1 MACKALRYQSGY
13 MSTEI
18 QAGGADTAKLTA
30 AVALLVG
37 GIAAFYWFA
46 DQSLLIRVLGLLVVA
61 GVSIF
66 IAAQT
71 TLGHSIIGFLGNTRT
86 EVRKVVWPTRAETT
100 QTVMAVIFVVI
111 LMGVLLWLLDMFL
124 LWAIRILTGQG
135 G

>member
-46 DQSLLIRVLGLLVVA
+46 DQSLLIRVLGLLAVA
-61 GVSIF
+61 GMSIF

-71 TLGHSIIGFLGNTRT
+71 ALGHSIISFLASTRT
-86 EVRKVVWPTRAETT
+86 EVRKVVWPTRAETM

>member
-1 MACKALRYQSGY
+1 

-18 QAGGADTAKLTA
+18 QASGADTAKLAT

-37 GIAAFYWFA
+37 AIVAFYWFA
-46 DQSLLIRVLGLLVVA
+46 DHSLLMRVLGLLVVA
-61 GVSIF
+61 VISVF

-71 TLGHSIIGFLGNTRT
+71 VVGHSVISFLGNTRT

-100 QTVMAVIFVVI
+100 QTVMAVMFVVI
-111 LMGVLLWLLDMFL
+111 LMGLFLWMLDMFL

>member
-46 DQSLLIRVLGLLVVA
+46 DQSLLIRVLGLLAVA
-61 GVSIF
+61 GMSIF

-71 TLGHSIIGFLGNTRT
+71 ALGHSIITFLASTRT
-86 EVRKVVWPTRAETT
+86 EVRKVVWPTRAETM

>member
-1 MACKALRYQSGY
+1 MPLRYQSRY

-18 QAGGADTAKLTA
+18 QAGGADTAKLAA

-37 GIAAFYWFA
+37 AIAAFYWYA
-46 DQSLLIRVLGLLVVA
+46 DQSLLLRVLGLLGVA
-61 GVSIF
+61 ALAIF

-71 TLGHSIIGFLGNTRT
+71 AVGQRVISFLGETRT

-100 QTVMAVIFVVI
+100 QTVMAVMFVVT
-111 LMGVLLWLLDMFL
+111 LMGVILWMLDMFL

>member
-1 MACKALRYQSGY
+1 

-18 QAGGADTAKLTA
+18 QASGADTARLA
-30 AVALLVG
+30 VAVALLVG
-37 GIAAFYWFA
+37 AIVAFYWFA
-46 DQSLLIRVLGLLVVA
+46 DQLLLIRVLGLLVVA

-71 TLGHSIIGFLGNTRT
+71 VVGHSVIGFLGNTRT

-100 QTVMAVIFVVI
+100 QTVMAVMFVVI
-111 LMGVLLWLLDMFL
+111 LMGVLLWVLDMFL
-124 LWAIRILTGQG
+124 LGAIRMLTGQG

>member
-1 MACKALRYQSGY
+1 

-18 QAGGADTAKLTA
+18 QASGADSAKLTV

-46 DQSLLIRVLGLLVVA
+46 DHSLLMRVLGLLFVTGLSIFVA
-61 GVSIF
+61 AQTVLGVSI
-66 IAAQT
+66 I
-71 TLGHSIIGFLGNTRT
+71 SFLGDTRT

-111 LMGVLLWLLDMFL
+111 LMGILLWLLDMFL
-124 LWAIRILTGQG
+124 LSAIRMLTGQG